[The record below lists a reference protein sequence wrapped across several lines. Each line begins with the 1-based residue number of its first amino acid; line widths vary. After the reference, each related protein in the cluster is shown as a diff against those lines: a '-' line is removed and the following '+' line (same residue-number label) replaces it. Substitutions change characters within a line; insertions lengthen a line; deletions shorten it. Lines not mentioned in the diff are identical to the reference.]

1 MLEFDTTDLY
11 PGIPF
16 YKPMLV
22 GKNPYEDIGV
32 LSYKPGWMASIKKDG
47 YWEMLVK
54 WDNQVYMFARSK
66 SKKDGWY
73 TQKATHVPHL
83 VEWMQECIPDKTIL
97 IGEMYFP
104 GKTSKDITSVLGCLP
119 EKAIARQKK
128 NGYLHYYIH
137 DMIMWDGKDFVQE
150 ETPFCRRHS
159 NICEYIDLAM
169 DLPQEIEIAGTLDSV
184 YCDYNDVLEHL
195 LEEGEEGLVFRNEN
209 GLYLPGKRRPKEMFK
224 VKQHEDTLDFVI
236 TGFVDPEKNYTG
248 KELET
253 WPYWID
259 IENKSTINPY
269 HIDGTLEKRI
279 AIPVTKAYHNGWK
292 MGFTIGLYDGDH
304 IQEIGKVTSGLTDE
318 LREDI
323 AENPNKYL
331 GQVVEVS
338 CMSIDKSGLSLRHP
352 VFERVRFDKP
362 TGDCRLEVVFS

>member
-22 GKNPYEDIGV
+22 GKSPYEDIGA
-32 LSYKPGWMASIKKDG
+32 LSYKPGWIASVKKDG

-54 WDNQVYMFARSK
+54 WDGQVYMFARSK
-66 SKKDGWY
+66 SKKTGWY
-73 TQKATHVPHL
+73 TEKASHVPHL
-83 VEWMQECIPDKTIL
+83 VEWAKECLPDKTIL
-97 IGEMYFP
+97 IGEVYLP
-104 GKTSKDITSVLGCLP
+104 GGTSKDVTSILGCLA

-128 NGYLHYYIH
+128 YWYLHYYIH
-137 DMIMWDGKDFVQE
+137 DILMWDGKDFVQE

-169 DLPQEIEIAGTLDSV
+169 RLPQWVEIAKAFDSV
-184 YCDYNDVLEHL
+184 YCDYNSMLERL
-195 LEEGEEGLVFRNEN
+195 LNEGEEGLVFRNEN
-209 GLYLPGKRRPKEMFK
+209 GLYLPGKRRSKEMFK

-236 TGFVDPEKNYTG
+236 TGFVDPERDYTG
-248 KELET
+248 KTDLEE
-253 WPYWID
+253 WPYWEQID
-259 IENKSTINPY
+259 NWIRDEYTEELYNDP
-269 HIDGTLEKRI
+269 LP
-279 AIPVTKAYHNGWK
+279 IPVTKAYYHNWK

-323 AENPNKYL
+323 AKNPDKYL
-331 GQVVEVS
+331 GEVIKVS
-338 CMSIDKSGLSLRHP
+338 CMSVNKDALSLRHP
-352 VFERVRFDKP
+352 VFEGMHPDKSA
-362 TGDCRLEVVFS
+362 GDCRLEDVFI